1 MSGIDLRLDNIG
13 IVTSSLDDS
22 LAFYRRLGFEVIEHD
37 AGQGYAAA
45 RLAGTV
51 LYLFRGDND
60 QQIARSGNPAANPGG
75 VDHLSFATPDVD
87 ETYRAL
93 SGMGVDFFLAP
104 EDAPWGARVCGCY
117 DPSGIPTYFL
127 RWAQP

>member
-1 MSGIDLRLDNIG
+1 
-13 IVTSSLDDS
+13 
-22 LAFYRRLGFEVIEHD
+22 VIEHD

-51 LYLFRGDND
+51 IYLFRGDYY
-60 QQIARSGNPAANPGG
+60 QQIARSGNPAASPGG

-87 ETYRAL
+87 DSYRIL

-104 EDAPWGARVCGCY
+104 EDAPWGARVCRCY
-117 DPSGIPTYFL
+117 DTSGIPIYFL